1 MNVPE
6 STRIHFTFFCYLIIR
21 LLMLRILVLHEGID
35 DVDSPCGS
43 NQTPNVHPKPTHVE
57 KHVVTFDVSVF
68 VYFGNVCVGIFWLMS
83 ATMKKWK
90 EKQRNLLGTGHYV
103 ASPSYRR
110 IGKFFFQTRVVN
122 SRFYLHTFHGDG
134 PISMLPCFI
143 KCYRFCSMNHTKTI
157 SKHIMQ
163 GTQKWHQ
170 KDANGLK
177 AVPGSKH

>member
-1 MNVPE
+1 M
-6 STRIHFTFFCYLIIR
+6 
-21 LLMLRILVLHEGID
+21 LHEGID

-43 NQTPNVHPKPTHVE
+43 NQTQNVHPKPTHVE

-83 ATMKKWK
+83 ATMKKMKRKTTQFTRHRALCCFTILPTHW
-90 EKQRNLLGTGHYV
+90 QY
-103 ASPSYRR
+103 
-110 IGKFFFQTRVVN
+110 FFFQTRVVN

-134 PISMLPCFI
+134 PTSMLPCFI